1 MKRKMTKS
9 KPKSGKKAASKL
21 KSRVLKAKTRQKKA
35 APVRKPAVK
44 ARKKPAPA
52 QAKAKTVTATPAGK
66 SRIVRIM
73 GQGQYTVDTKTLK
86 RLNDIDNAIV
96 TLVSQER
103 SDDVEFRKRLAELND
118 IVVKDGKPLDPHEII
133 RSDIILPSA
142 DLSVDEAKKLFRG
155 DGVIPE
161 I

>member
-1 MKRKMTKS
+1 
-9 KPKSGKKAASKL
+9 
-21 KSRVLKAKTRQKKA
+21 
-35 APVRKPAVK
+35 
-44 ARKKPAPA
+44 
-52 QAKAKTVTATPAGK
+52 
-66 SRIVRIM
+66 M
-73 GQGQYTVDTKTLK
+73 GHGQFTVDTKTLK

>member
-1 MKRKMTKS
+1 MKRKMTKP
-9 KPKSGKKAASKL
+9 KAKSGKKAASKL
-21 KSRVLKAKTRQKKA
+21 KPRVLKTKTRQKKV
-35 APVRKPAVK
+35 APARKAAVK
-44 ARKKPAPA
+44 ERKKPSPA
-52 QAKAKTVTATPAGK
+52 QAKAKTVVATPVGK

-73 GQGQYTVDTKTLK
+73 GHGQFTVDTKTLK

-103 SDDVEFRKRLAELND
+103 SDDVEFRKRLTELND